1 MRYIRLRYY
10 YNYIITSIQPI
21 GNLLTKHCNY
31 IDRFKMSIHAGNY
44 TVQCGLIVSMY
55 RGSLINWITY
65 DTWQVS
71 GVVCLVLFQHVSWLR
86 VYGIRTCTR
95 MQWVVGKHCKKHC
108 QLSMMYWCNSVYIKM
123 YFALVPDHPQSVIF
137 TSLQSSNSA

>member
-1 MRYIRLRYY
+1 MGLRIHHCNITYLSESLYDSSALSTLFGRYMRYIRLRYY

-71 GVVCLVLFQHVSWLR
+71 GVVCLVLFQHVHGY
-86 VYGIRTCTR
+86 VYTVYEHVHG
-95 MQWVVGKHCKKHC
+95 
-108 QLSMMYWCNSVYIKM
+108 CNG
-123 YFALVPDHPQSVIF
+123 
-137 TSLQSSNSA
+137 